1 MPPSLVAL
9 SGPLQGRPYEIRADG
24 LAVGRLPANDL
35 AIPDPLVS
43 RHHCAIRQTG
53 PGGWSL
59 LDLGSRHGTFL
70 NGRPVREAA
79 LHHGDLLAIG
89 DSTFLWLE
97 QATAREEPAA
107 DGDLALEAG
116 TEIRLP
122 VRAVDLDHLRGE
134 DEPRTA
140 RALQGLLAL
149 ASLQRSETDSADLG
163 DRLLAALLD
172 AVPAGRALLLLLEA
186 GELLPAAWRDSSG
199 AGRIFPFSRSLVE
212 KALRDR
218 VALLH
223 SSAVPAVASASLATS
238 GVRSAACVPLL
249 AGEGALGALYVDVRD
264 PGPGLEEG
272 DLQVLAAAGVLAAA
286 ALADARRYQRLEAEN
301 RRLQESVLGR
311 GMVGESPALRRVA
324 EVLARAAPTH
334 STVLILGESGTGKE
348 LAARAL
354 HAASPRSRA
363 PFVAI
368 NCASLSENLLES
380 ELFGHE
386 KGAFTGA
393 LQRKIGKIE
402 VAQGGTLFL
411 DEIGEMPLPLQA
423 RLLRV
428 LQERTFE
435 RVGGTRPLQADVRL
449 VAATNRDLPREV
461 AEGRFRSDL
470 FYRLNVIAV
479 TVPPLRERREDIP
492 LLASHFASVH
502 GRAVRG
508 RGLGVSPAARALL
521 GRYAWP
527 GNIREL
533 SNAIE
538 RAVVLGDGEAILPE
552 DLPEALLEAAPAAG
566 APDGSAPRFHEALNR
581 YKRQLIREAVAE
593 SGGTITRAA
602 ERLGLHPNHLHR
614 LITSLDLRGEIE

>member
-1 MPPSLVAL
+1 
-9 SGPLQGRPYEIRADG
+9 
-24 LAVGRLPANDL
+24 
-35 AIPDPLVS
+35 
-43 RHHCAIRQTG
+43 
-53 PGGWSL
+53 
-59 LDLGSRHGTFL
+59 
-70 NGRPVREAA
+70 
-79 LHHGDLLAIG
+79 
-89 DSTFLWLE
+89 
-97 QATAREEPAA
+97 
-107 DGDLALEAG
+107 
-116 TEIRLP
+116 
-122 VRAVDLDHLRGE
+122 
-134 DEPRTA
+134 
-140 RALQGLLAL
+140 
-149 ASLQRSETDSADLG
+149 
-163 DRLLAALLD
+163 
-172 AVPAGRALLLLLEA
+172 
-186 GELLPAAWRDSSG
+186 
-199 AGRIFPFSRSLVE
+199 
-212 KALRDR
+212 
-218 VALLH
+218 
-223 SSAVPAVASASLATS
+223 
-238 GVRSAACVPLL
+238 
-249 AGEGALGALYVDVRD
+249 
-264 PGPGLEEG
+264 
-272 DLQVLAAAGVLAAA
+272 
-286 ALADARRYQRLEAEN
+286 
-301 RRLQESVLGR
+301 
-311 GMVGESPALRRVA
+311 
-324 EVLARAAPTH
+324 VLARAAPTH

-354 HAASPRSRA
+354 HAASPRARA

-368 NCASLSENLLES
+368 NCASLSETLLES

-461 AEGRFRSDL
+461 TEGRFRSDL

-492 LLASHFASVH
+492 LLASHFAAIH

-566 APDGSAPRFHEALNR
+566 SPDGAAPRFHEALNR
-581 YKRQLIREAVAE
+581 YKRQLIREAMAE
-593 SGGTITRAA
+593 SGGTVTRAA